1 MPEVPSLQEQGVPD
15 FDIASWYGIAAPAA
29 LPSAI
34 RERLGAEVVAA
45 LNAWSAAHESAR
57 AGARAELVGVPAR
70 DAARRA
76 LVGAQARDLHI
87 ASTTGADGT
96 HRVRVRSTIPRL
108 LPWLP
113 VPTASSQAEAR
124 P

>member
-1 MPEVPSLQEQGVPD
+1 MHHERGQAAVELVALLPLIALLAMGGVQ
-15 FDIASWYGIAAPAA
+15 
-29 LPSAI
+29 
-34 RERLGAEVVAA
+34 VVAA

-70 DAARRA
+70 DAVRAAIMGAPART
-76 LVGAQARDLHI
+76 LHVD
-87 ASTTGADGT
+87 ATTRADGT
-96 HRVRVRSTIPRL
+96 HRVRVRSTMPRL

>member
-1 MPEVPSLQEQGVPD
+1 MRWPGAHREQGQAAVELVALVPL
-15 FDIASWYGIAAPAA
+15 IALLAVG
-29 LPSAI
+29 
-34 RERLGAEVVAA
+34 GVQFVAT

-76 LVGAQARDLHI
+76 AVGVRPRDLRVQ
-87 ASTTGADGT
+87 STTTADGT
-96 HRVRVRSTIPRL
+96 RRVRVQSVVPRL
-108 LPWLP
+108 LPWVP
-113 VPTASSQAEAR
+113 VPTATAHADAS

>member
-1 MPEVPSLQEQGVPD
+1 MHCERGQASVELVALLPLIALLAMGGVQ
-15 FDIASWYGIAAPAA
+15 
-29 LPSAI
+29 
-34 RERLGAEVVAA
+34 VVAA

>member
-1 MPEVPSLQEQGVPD
+1 MHCERGQASVELVALLPLIALLAMGGVQ
-15 FDIASWYGIAAPAA
+15 
-29 LPSAI
+29 
-34 RERLGAEVVAA
+34 VVAA

-70 DAARRA
+70 EAVRRA

-87 ASTTGADGT
+87 ASTTRADGT
-96 HRVRVRSTIPRL
+96 YRVRVRSTMPRL

-113 VPTASSQAEAR
+113 VPAASSQAEVR

>member
-1 MPEVPSLQEQGVPD
+1 MRKSGMH
-15 FDIASWYGIAAPAA
+15 
-29 LPSAI
+29 
-34 RERLGAEVVAA
+34 RERGQAAVELVALLPLIALLAMGGVQVVAA

-70 DAARRA
+70 AAARA
-76 LVGAQARDLHI
+76 AIMGAPARNLHVD
-87 ASTTGADGT
+87 ATTRADGT
-96 HRVRVRSTIPRL
+96 HRVRVRSTMPRL